1 MLEKLAT
8 HVVESVTTLFALV
21 DKCARAAEGHAWHS
35 VPQDRA
41 AKAGGFG
48 ATIQGSGKKK
58 KKKNRGREGPQSGAQ
73 VVAAMPRGQNT
84 CAKRPRQQGGNSSSC
99 PVHPTTR
106 HSDAECRKIQKLV
119 KRVSE

>member
-48 ATIQGSGKKK
+48 ATIQGGGKK
-58 KKKNRGREGPQSGAQ
+58 KKKNRGCEGPQSGAQ
-73 VVAAMPRGQNT
+73 VIAAMPRGQNT

-99 PVHPTTR
+99 PVHPTTH